1 MLKTGLKPTGSVFGK
16 RLREARMRADLT
28 QDALGVAIGL
38 DEGPACIRISRYES
52 GVHSP
57 SLDVLWELAKALG
70 VPPAYLVTEDDRL
83 AQAILRIHALRRR
96 DGKRLDEWLTQLE
109 AGSGE

>member
-1 MLKTGLKPTGSVFGK
+1 MLKTGLKPTGSIFGK

-57 SLDVLWELAKALG
+57 SLDVLVELAKALG
-70 VPPAYLVTEDDRL
+70 VPPAYLITDDDRL
-83 AQAILRIHALRRR
+83 AHTILHIHALNKR
-96 DGKRLDEWLTQLE
+96 DGKQLDEWLATLV
-109 AGSGE
+109 ADSGE